1 MCERDLASAPG
12 LAGVATSSGEGVP
25 LSGIAAGR
33 DAAEALDLISP
44 PPSSRLLCVS
54 LCVPLG
60 V

>member
-1 MCERDLASAPG
+1 MCERDHASAPG
-12 LAGVATSSGEGVP
+12 LAGVAASSGEGVP

-33 DAAEALDLISP
+33 DAAEALDLIFP
-44 PPSSRLLCVS
+44 PPSRLLCVS